1 MPAGIDIAALPDDP
15 SDAAYARAAEVLA
28 GGAPGRRAGGS
39 GSGVPRGIANGGDG
53 HRNDDRSDSDGESDG
68 DDGEAAGGR
77 GGGGGGGGGG
87 GAAAGPGQ
95 VPHVWPGHGVLGM
108 AALTALVMG
117 GAGTVRV
124 RSASRCFTGLMC
136 LFAPRHRL

>member
-39 GSGVPRGIANGGDG
+39 GSGVPRGIAKGGDG

-77 GGGGGGGGGG
+77 GGGGGGGGG
-87 GAAAGPGQ
+87 AAAGPGQ

-108 AALTALVMG
+108 AGGLVMG
-117 GAGTVRV
+117 GTV
-124 RSASRCFTGLMC
+124 RSAARCFTGLMC
-136 LFAPRHRL
+136 LFAPHHRL